1 MFNDFCTTSCG
12 LVCQESGQEV
22 ALKSVTVNVTVGHMI
37 SHVESVLSYKNE
49 KPNAIEALFK
59 FPLDEGSAIYKMEA
73 EIDGRRIVAECQE
86 KIQAQQTYDEAK
98 AKGMTAFL
106 LREDENSGDIFKCF
120 LGNLPSQKEAKLT
133 IAYVSELQREIN
145 RAVKLTL
152 PTVLNPR
159 YHQATSIQN
168 RPVFSGFGF
177 SPNPLQQQPDQFTES
192 GKGGYSFSLSISI
205 QSQFKIDKIESET
218 PELTVS
224 IEEPDKLSAQ
234 ASYATEDCKLST
246 DLTLYIQYEDDS
258 QPTAIIERGSAGQ
271 DGIMKSDM
279 LLLNFYPEF
288 QEITSKCGEFIFV
301 IDRSGSMA
309 GSNILNAVQTLMLLV
324 KSLRVGCYFNIVSFG
339 SSYSTLFQRSV
350 IYNKENMTIAVN
362 HISSIEANMGGT
374 ELNNPLLKVFNEP
387 LVQGHPR
394 QLFVITDGAINNVNQ
409 TLELVKK
416 NSKQARVFSVGI
428 GQGASTALVKG
439 LARAGHGRY
448 EFVQGQDR
456 LQQKVMGLMKFSLQP
471 ELSNL
476 TLDWNFSPNEHV
488 SAVTIP
494 EKLPTVFVGEMVT
507 LYAIITGAERQE
519 IVGGTVKMMGNLGEI
534 PFEYILEFEGQG
546 QVNETT
552 VAAPIHR
559 LAAKAFVKD
568 LEIEEM
574 ANDSIDK
581 KSDIVLV
588 SVAAN
593 IISKYTSFVGVD
605 KDSKVPIIQPV
616 QIEPPVQGFTFGA
629 SPGAAY
635 FGSANF
641 NPQQTR
647 LFGSSQP
654 TFGAA
659 PASTGGLFG
668 TAGGGSIGSSQLIFG
683 GAPPGGGGSFGTA
696 KSSFRGFGGA
706 PPGRGGAFGSP
717 HSSFGSAQSSV
728 GGAPSGGGGAFGS
741 THSSF
746 GGAPSSGST
755 LPNFGGSAN
764 NNLFGS
770 SQPEGF
776 SFGGQQQNMNMMVG
790 STQGSSL
797 FGCKQTS
804 AGFGGGSSS
813 SGLFGSSTSG
823 GFGGQNQ
830 SKKSAMFQD
839 EMIAVISL
847 QDFEGSWTS
856 SDQLID
862 VLKIPLTL
870 TQPPEGIDGTC
881 WMTCLVLAWL
891 ENKQSNR
898 KDEWE
903 LLYNKAADWLISEI
917 GAEPFGTLK
926 TLALEEMKQL

>member
-1 MFNDFCTTSCG
+1 MFNNFCTTSCG

-22 ALKSVTVNVTVGHMI
+22 ALQSITVNVTVGHMI

-49 KPNAIEALFK
+49 GPNAIEALFK

-159 YHQATSIQN
+159 YHQDTSIQN
-168 RPVFSGFGF
+168 RDTGFSGFGF
-177 SPNPLQQQPDQFTES
+177 SASPFQQQPDQFTES
-192 GKGGYSFSLSISI
+192 GKGGYSFSLTISI
-205 QSQFKIDKIESET
+205 QSQFRIDKIESET

-234 ASYATEDCKLST
+234 ATYATEDCKLST

-350 IYNKENMTIAVN
+350 IYNKENMAIAVN

-374 ELNNPLLKVFNEP
+374 ELNNPLLKVFSEP

-394 QLFVITDGAINNVNQ
+394 QLFVLTDGAINNVNQ

-416 NSKQARVFSVGI
+416 NSKKARVFSVGI

-471 ELSNL
+471 ELTDL
-476 TLDWNFSPNEHV
+476 TLGWNFSPNEHV

-519 IVGGTVKMMGNLGEI
+519 IVGGTVKMTGNLGEL

-605 KDSKVPIIQPV
+605 KESKVPVIQPV
-616 QIEPPVQGFTFGA
+616 QIEPPVQGFSFGA
-629 SPGAAY
+629 SPWPGTAC
-635 FGSANF
+635 FGSGNF
-641 NPQQTR
+641 NSQQR
-647 LFGSSQP
+647 ALFGSSQP

-668 TAGGGSIGSSQLIFG
+668 TAGVGSTGSNQLIYG
-683 GAPPGGGGSFGTA
+683 GAPPGFGGGGL
-696 KSSFRGFGGA
+696 
-706 PPGRGGAFGSP
+706 
-717 HSSFGSAQSSV
+717 FGSAQS
-728 GGAPSGGGGAFGS
+728 APPPGS
-741 THSSF
+741 AIPTF
-746 GGAPSSGST
+746 GGSANNNFFGNSQPQGPRFRVQGNYTSKSAPYSKSAVPT
-755 LPNFGGSAN
+755 FGGSAN
-764 NNLFGS
+764 NNLFGN
-770 SQPEGF
+770 SQPKGF
-776 SFGGQQQNMNMMVG
+776 SFGAQHQNINMMAG

-797 FGCKQTS
+797 FGCKQAS
-804 AGFGGGSSS
+804 AGFGGGAPS
-813 SGLFGSSTSG
+813 SGLFGSSSSG
-823 GFGGQNQ
+823 GFGVQNQ

-856 SDQLID
+856 SDQLIE
-862 VLKIPLTL
+862 LINIPQAL

-891 ENKQSNR
+891 EYKQSNR

-917 GAEPFGTLK
+917 GAEPLATLK

>member
-1 MFNDFCTTSCG
+1 MFNNFCTTSCG

-22 ALKSVTVNVTVGHMI
+22 ALKSITVNVTVGHMI

-49 KPNAIEALFK
+49 GPNAIEALFK

-159 YHQATSIQN
+159 YHQETSIQN
-168 RPVFSGFGF
+168 RDTGFSGFGF
-177 SPNPLQQQPDQFTES
+177 SASPFQQQPDQFTES
-192 GKGGYSFSLSISI
+192 GKGGYSFSLTISI
-205 QSQFKIDKIESET
+205 QSQFRIDKIESET

-234 ASYATEDCKLST
+234 ATYATEDCKLST

-350 IYNKENMTIAVN
+350 IYNKENMAIAVN

-374 ELNNPLLKVFNEP
+374 ELNNPLLKVFSEP

-394 QLFVITDGAINNVNQ
+394 QLFVLTDGAINNVNQ

-416 NSKQARVFSVGI
+416 NSKKARVFSVGI

-471 ELSNL
+471 ELTDL
-476 TLDWNFSPNEHV
+476 TLGWNFSPNEHV

-519 IVGGTVKMMGNLGEI
+519 IVGGTVKITGNLGEL
-534 PFEYILEFEGQG
+534 PFEYLLEFEGQG

-605 KDSKVPIIQPV
+605 KDSKVPVIQPV
-616 QIEPPVQGFTFGA
+616 QIEPPVQGFSFGA
-629 SPGAAY
+629 SSGAAY

-641 NPQQTR
+641 NSQQGG

-668 TAGGGSIGSSQLIFG
+668 TAGGGSIGSNQLIYG
-683 GAPPGGGGSFGTA
+683 GAPPLGGG
-696 KSSFRGFGGA
+696 
-706 PPGRGGAFGSP
+706 
-717 HSSFGSAQSSV
+717 SFGSAQSSF
-728 GGAPSGGGGAFGS
+728 GG
-741 THSSF
+741 F
-746 GGAPSSGST
+746 GGAPSAEGGLFGSAHHRSAVPT
-755 LPNFGGSAN
+755 FGGSAN
-764 NNLFGS
+764 NNLFGN
-770 SQPEGF
+770 SQPQGF
-776 SFGGQQQNMNMMVG
+776 SFGGQQNYYTKSAPLPRSATPQQFSIKEQQQNMNMMYG
-790 STQGSSL
+790 SSQGSSL

-804 AGFGGGSSS
+804 AGFGGGAPS
-813 SGLFGSSTSG
+813 SGLFGSSSSG
-823 GFGGQNQ
+823 GFDVQNQ

-856 SDQLID
+856 SDQLIE
-862 VLKIPLTL
+862 LIWIPQEL

-891 ENKQSNR
+891 EYKQSNR

-903 LLYNKAADWLISEI
+903 LLYKKAADWLISEI
-917 GAEPFGTLK
+917 GAEPLATLK